1 MPLIFYQSCKYHK
14 LSTDSTVFNSGKQN
28 SKSKLI
34 TSEFILGRLFDHV
47 LGNKNRPRDLD
58 VHFKPTQDMQ
68 NIFTK

>member
-14 LSTDSTVFNSGKQN
+14 LSTDSTVKILNQ
-28 SKSKLI
+28 I

-58 VHFKPTQDMQ
+58 VHFKPTQGMQ